1 LMQLFIEII
10 QIRNDNDYFKGFS
23 NLNDLFQIFLAMI
36 YAIERILKP
45 EDEVIIS
52 GNMEDLDRLNTFSSI
67 SIFTAYNTVLVLSIL
82 IKINLYLRLFEG

>member
-1 LMQLFIEII
+1 MQLFIEII

-52 GNMEDLDRLNTFSSI
+52 GNMEDLDRLTTFSSI